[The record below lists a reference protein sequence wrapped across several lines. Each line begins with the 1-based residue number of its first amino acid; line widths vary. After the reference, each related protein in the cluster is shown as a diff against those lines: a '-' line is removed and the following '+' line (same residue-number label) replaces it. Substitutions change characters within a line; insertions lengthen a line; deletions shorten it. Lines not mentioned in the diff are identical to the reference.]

1 MSKVT
6 EAEIFPVLKGKV
18 AIVTGAAQGMGR
30 ATAEVFLKAGA
41 KVAICDIKEKEGQEV
56 AAELSHFGDIIFVK
70 TDISKSAEVRNLIE
84 QTVARFGK
92 LDAAVNNA
100 AMTPD
105 KTPLT
110 EFDEDYWDKLTS
122 INLTG
127 TALCCK
133 YEMQQMLRQGGK
145 GTIVNIASIN
155 AFRPQPNMPAYTAC
169 KHALIGLTK
178 HAATEGGSHGIRINA
193 IAPGAIYSEMSATA
207 LKSMG
212 VTEEEFTRSASLLN
226 RFGMP
231 QEVAQGS
238 LWLCSDASSFVT
250 GTLSDHPIK
259 MESTRAASSSVPWVH
274 EGKLAIVTGSARS
287 IGAAIV
293 RNLASKG
300 CNIIVNHATPASDQS
315 ATDLCLELQKN
326 PRVKAVWVRADI
338 SKKEDC
344 VKIVETAKAHFTDS
358 KTGKLQIDILVH
370 NAALG
375 YVGPLE
381 SVVEDDFQKMYA
393 VNVLGPI
400 LLTQA
405 CIPHLPTDR
414 SGRIVMIS
422 SINSKVGTPNTTLY
436 SGTKGALEAMA
447 RVWCRELAERATVN
461 SINPGPVMTDMYLS
475 ASDEIKRSLALWNPL
490 TPLSP
495 VRPSDSPE
503 AREIGERIGG
513 RAAYDYEISGLV
525 AMLCSPEAG
534 WCTGSLISAN
544 GGLSFSI

>member
-1 MSKVT
+1 MSNIS

-18 AIVTGAAQGMGR
+18 AIITGAAQGMGR

-41 KVAICDIKEKEGQEV
+41 KVVICDIKEKEGQEA
-56 AAELSHFGDIIFVK
+56 AAELSRFGDIIFVR
-70 TDISKSAEVRNLIE
+70 TDISKSADVKNLIE
-84 QTVARFGK
+84 ETVAKFGK

-100 AMTPD
+100 ALTPD

-133 YEMQQMLRQGGK
+133 YEMQQMLKQGGK
-145 GTIVNIASIN
+145 GTIVNIGSIN
-155 AFRPQPNMPAYTAC
+155 SFRPQPNMPAYTAC

-178 HAATEGGSHGIRINA
+178 HAATEGGPHGIRINA
-193 IAPGAIYSEMSATA
+193 IAPGAIYTEMSATA

-231 QEVAQGS
+231 HEVAQGS
-238 LWLCSDASSFVT
+238 LWLSSDSSSFVT
-250 GTLSDHPIK
+250 GVS
-259 MESTRAASSSVPWVH
+259 STFSVPRVH

-300 CNIIVNHATPASDQS
+300 CNIIVNHATATSDQL
-315 ATDLCLELQKN
+315 ATDLCQELEKN
-326 PRVKAVWVRADI
+326 HRVRAAWVRADI
-338 SKKEDC
+338 SKREDC
-344 VKIVETAKAHFTDS
+344 AKIIETSKAHFTDP

-370 NAALG
+370 NAAIA

-381 SVVEDDFQKMYA
+381 GVVEDEFQKIYA

-400 LLTQA
+400 LLTTA
-405 CIPHLPTDR
+405 CVPYLPTDR
-414 SGRIVMIS
+414 SGRIVMMS
-422 SINSKVGTPNTTLY
+422 SINAKVGTPNTTLY
-436 SGTKGALEAMA
+436 AGTKAALEAMA

-475 ASDEIKRSLALWNPL
+475 ASDEIKKLLALWNPV
-490 TPLSP
+490 TPLAP

-503 AREIGERIGG
+503 VREIGERIGG
-513 RAAYDYEISGLV
+513 RAAYDHEIAGLV

-544 GGLSFSI
+544 GGLSFSY

>member
-1 MSKVT
+1 MSNVT

-18 AIVTGAAQGMGR
+18 AIITGGARGMGR

-41 KVAICDIKEKEGQEV
+41 KVAICDIVEKEGEEV
-56 AAELSHFGDIIFVK
+56 AAELSRFGDIIFVK
-70 TDISKSAEVRNLIE
+70 TDISKSADVRDLIE
-84 QTVARFGK
+84 KTVTQFGK

-100 AMTPD
+100 ALTPD

-110 EFDEDYWDKLTS
+110 EFDEDYWDKITS
-122 INLTG
+122 VNLTG

-133 YEMQQMLRQGGK
+133 YEMQQMIKQGGK

-155 AFRPQPNMPAYTAC
+155 SFRPQPNMPAYTAS

-193 IAPGAIYSEMSATA
+193 IAPGAIYTEMSAAA

-212 VTEEEFTRSASLLN
+212 VTEEEFTRAGSLLN
-226 RFGMP
+226 RWGMP

-238 LWLCSDASSFVT
+238 LWLSSDASSFVT
-250 GTLSDHPIK
+250 G
-259 MESTRAASSSVPWVH
+259 MESTRASSSGVPRVH

-300 CNIIVNHATPASDQS
+300 CNIIVNHATAKSDQLASD
-315 ATDLCLELQKN
+315 LCTELEKN
-326 PRVKAVWVRADI
+326 HGVRAVWVRADI
-338 SKKEDC
+338 SKREDC
-344 VKIVETAKAHFTDS
+344 DKIIETAKAHFTDP
-358 KTGKLQIDILVH
+358 KTGKLQIDILIH
-370 NAALG
+370 NAAILYLG
-375 YVGPLE
+375 PVE
-381 SVVEDDFQKMYA
+381 SVVEDEFQKMYA

-400 LLTQA
+400 LVTTA
-405 CIPHLPTDR
+405 CIPYLPTDR
-414 SGRIVMIS
+414 SGRIVMMS
-422 SINSKVGTPNTTLY
+422 SINPKVGTPNSTLY

-447 RVWCRELAERATVN
+447 RVWSRELSERATVN

-475 ASDEIKRSLALWNPL
+475 APDDIKQSLALWNPL
-490 TPLSP
+490 TPLAP

-503 AREIGERIGG
+503 VREIGERFGG
-513 RAAYDYEISGLV
+513 RAAYDHEIAGLV

-544 GGLSFSI
+544 GGLSFSY